1 MSNFVKRILTKL
13 DIFGSNVGLNYN
25 KNNMFQTSIGGIL
38 SICFCMLIGVF
49 FWSNIL
55 AFLRKDQVFSN
66 TVKTYQTN
74 PAPINLNAQ
83 KFMFAV
89 KIQQNNFI
97 SQPYLNITLQ
107 TKDYQNLENGTQIQN
122 RYNQFLEPCTLEHF
136 SQLPSHGINW
146 NETFIKQNFTD
157 FLCPPLNFNY
167 TLGGNYNSPNFYHWK
182 ISVSKCSNN
191 SLPIAKWKPKCASQ
205 ETINSYFQ
213 QNSNVRLLIYTTN
226 YIMNPLQSTGYVT
239 SFVEDSIIFS
249 IQQNSSYTTADIF
262 FTESVVSTDQSLI
275 PFKDIQQE
283 QYLTYSFGNLRQQYV
298 IGNSTSV
305 YGDFYIR
312 KDNMVYTYN
321 RYFLK
326 VGDILSYIGGFT
338 QVFILVTAIIVSYYN
353 DYMYSIS
360 LANKIYDF
368 EFGDDKDDE
377 IEKKKKNNDVATIKG
392 LKGKKSAFYGKSK
405 MGQVQAIEEKQ
416 ENERDISDSSSIKS
430 QRHQNKE
437 QQPDIDKFKQI
448 QTQANSEQIKIELP
462 ITTSKQDKPNNE
474 SSQERKKKNKKITTR
489 EDDGLLPLDKLK
501 QIIEQR
507 ANLITTKQGQKIK
520 EEDEVSI
527 YQNDIKESQVIEQRN
542 KQYTHQF
549 FENVVK
555 SDFQQLEQKDNVMNE
570 SVSPESP
577 NPKDTKEKKN
587 IFSNDNILE
596 DEKEQKNNQKL
607 KTKDS
612 IELKNQKLTQE
623 INNNQQD
630 NSYQKQQ
637 QSWQKIQSNSQ
648 INHINPLS
656 SQSINSPYNNQN
668 KQLFDGLGFRNK
680 QQFLKKEFEFL
691 LKRQRGITMTI
702 KFFLYKM
709 SCEKFFKTEQVL
721 LLDKAEKQLKNDLD
735 IFMILNRIKELE
747 KFKALFLDRNQ
758 EILFNFFPKPIISIK
773 KSNSILSYAEMT
785 ELMKQQE
792 YQRQKSIKVNSTYM
806 KKMKLKFKT
815 ALLVTKAI
823 QLFKRPLNKR
833 IDRFDSLNAYQKLYD
848 AYESVKSQGMS
859 NQFNI
864 KLIELLGEEM
874 NKILNIASLLE
885 VKNFKKQETQTLI
898 QENYNSPIN
907 SNSQRQFLF
916 PQVSPRIE
924 SYRSYSFQQKQ
935 GEQFLSAECLN
946 ENKQY
951 LINNYHSQE

>member
-1 MSNFVKRILTKL
+1 MTNFVKRILTKL

-38 SICFCMLIGVF
+38 SICFCVLIGVF

-66 TVKTYQTN
+66 TVKTYWTN
-74 PAPINLNAQ
+74 PSPINLNAN

-89 KIQQNNFI
+89 KIQQTNFI
-97 SQPYLNITLQ
+97 GQPYLNISLQ
-107 TKDYQNLENGTQIQN
+107 TRDYENFENGTQIQN
-122 RYNQFLEPCTLEHF
+122 KFNQFLEPCTLEHF

-146 NETFIKQNFTD
+146 TETFFKINFTD
-157 FLCPPLNFNY
+157 FLCPQLNYNF

-182 ISVSKCSNN
+182 ITVSKCQNN
-191 SLPIAKWKPKCASQ
+191 SLPDALWKPKCAPQ
-205 ETINSYFQ
+205 DIINNYFQ
-213 QNSNVRLLIYTTN
+213 QNQNVRLQIYTTN
-226 YIMNPLQSTGYVT
+226 FIMNPLQSTDYVT
-239 SFVEDSIIFS
+239 SFIEDSIIFS
-249 IQQNSSYTTADIF
+249 IQQNVAYTTADIF
-262 FTESVVSTDQSLI
+262 FTESTVSTDQSLI
-275 PFKDIQQE
+275 PFKDIQNE

-298 IGNSTSV
+298 IGNQSTV
-305 YGDFYIR
+305 FGDFYIR
-312 KDNMVYTYN
+312 KDNMAYTYN

-338 QVFILVTAIIVSYYN
+338 QVFILVTAIIVNYYN

-368 EFGDDKDDE
+368 EFELDKDAE
-377 IEKKKKNNDVATIKG
+377 IDKNKKQNNRGTIKG
-392 LKGKKSAFYGKSK
+392 LKDKKSAFYGKSK
-405 MGQVQAIEEKQ
+405 MGQVQVIEEKQ
-416 ENERDISDSSSIKS
+416 ENEVDISDTSSIKN
-430 QRHQNKE
+430 HHNQNKE
-437 QQPDIDKFKQI
+437 LKPDIDKFKQI
-448 QTQANSEQIKIELP
+448 QTQANSEQIKIEIP
-462 ITTSKQDKPNNE
+462 TVNAKQDKPNNE
-474 SSQERKKKNKKITTR
+474 IFQDRKKKNKKITKR

-507 ANLITTKQGQKIK
+507 ANYISSKQSQKIK

-527 YQNDIKESQVIEQRN
+527 CQNDIKESQIVEQRN

-570 SVSPESP
+570 SVIPESP
-577 NPKDTKEKKN
+577 NPQDVKQKKN
-587 IFSNDNILE
+587 IFSNDCIKADDIQKPNE
-596 DEKEQKNNQKL
+596 KQKTQDEIQLQSQK
-607 KTKDS
+607 
-612 IELKNQKLTQE
+612 IIQE
-623 INNNQQD
+623 ANTNQQD
-630 NSYQKQQ
+630 NTYLKQQ
-637 QSWQKIQSNSQ
+637 QSWQKIYSTNQ

-656 SQSINSPYNNQN
+656 SQSINSPQNNQN

-691 LKRQRGITMTI
+691 LKRQRGITMTL
-702 KFFLYKM
+702 KFFLYKL

-747 KFKALFLDRNQ
+747 KFKSLFLDRNQ

-773 KSNSILSYAEMT
+773 NSNSILSYAEMT
-785 ELMKQQE
+785 ELMKEQK
-792 YQRQKSIKVNSTYM
+792 YQRQKSIKVNTTYM

-823 QLFKRPLNKR
+823 QLFKRPLNRK
-833 IDRFDSLNAYQKLYD
+833 IDKFDSLNAYQKLYD
-848 AYESVKSQGMS
+848 AYEQVRSQGI
-859 NQFNI
+859 NNKI
-864 KLIELLGEEM
+864 NTKLIELLGEEM

-885 VKNFKKQETQTLI
+885 VKNFKKPETQTLI
-898 QENYNSPIN
+898 QENFNLPMN
-907 SNSQRQFLF
+907 SNSMRQLF
-916 PQVSPRIE
+916 PQVSPRID

-951 LINNYHSQE
+951 LIYNYPSQE

>member
-1 MSNFVKRILTKL
+1 MTNFVKRILTKL

-38 SICFCMLIGVF
+38 SICFCILIGVF

-66 TVKTYQTN
+66 TVKTYWTN
-74 PAPINLNAQ
+74 PPPINLSAN

-97 SQPYLNITLQ
+97 GQPYLNISFT
-107 TKDYQNLENGTQIQN
+107 TRDYQNFENATQIQN
-122 RYNQFLEPCTLEHF
+122 KYNQFLEPCTLEHF
-136 SQLPSHGINW
+136 SKLPTHGINW
-146 NETFIKQNFTD
+146 TETFIQQNFTD
-157 FLCPPLNFNY
+157 YLCPQLNYNF
-167 TLGGNYNSPNFYHWK
+167 TLGGNYNSPHFYHWK
-182 ISVSKCSNN
+182 FSVSKCSNN
-191 SLPIAKWKPKCASQ
+191 SLPDALWKPKCAPQ
-205 ETINSYFQ
+205 DTIDSYFQ
-213 QNSNVRLLIYTTN
+213 SNKNVRVLIYTTN
-226 YIMNPLQSTGYVT
+226 YIMNPLKSTGYVT

-249 IQQNSSYTTADIF
+249 IQQSLSYTTADIF
-262 FTESVVSTDQSLI
+262 FTESTVSTDQSLI
-275 PFKDIQQE
+275 PFKDIQEE

-298 IGNSTSV
+298 IGNQSSI
-305 YGDFYIR
+305 YGEFYIR
-312 KDNMVYTYN
+312 KDNMAYTYN

-338 QVFILVTAIIVSYYN
+338 QVFILVTAIIVNYYN

-368 EFGDDKDDE
+368 EYWNDKGTKTD
-377 IEKKKKNNDVATIKG
+377 KKNTKNNITKG
-392 LKGKKSAFYGKSK
+392 QKDKKSAFFGKSK
-405 MGQVQAIEEKQ
+405 MAQVQVIEEKQ
-416 ENERDISDSSSIKS
+416 EDERDISDTSSIKN
-430 QRHQNKE
+430 QNQNKE
-437 QQPDIDKFKQI
+437 LKPDTDKFKQI
-448 QTQANSEQIKIELP
+448 QTQANNEQIKIEIP
-462 ITTSKQDKPNNE
+462 KITAKQDKPNNE
-474 SSQERKKKNKKITTR
+474 NVQERKQKNKKITTR

-507 ANLITTKQGQKIK
+507 ANLISSKQSQKINQ
-520 EEDEVSI
+520 EDEVSI
-527 YQNDIKESQVIEQRN
+527 YQNDINESDVIEQRN

-577 NPKDTKEKKN
+577 NPKNTKQKKK
-587 IFSNDNILE
+587 IFSNDHILE
-596 DEKEQKNNQKL
+596 DNLQKMIEKQQ
-607 KTKDS
+607 TKDEL
-612 IELKNQKLTQE
+612 ELKNQKLIQE
-623 INNNQQD
+623 VGKNQQKNQQD
-630 NSYQKQQ
+630 TPYLKQL

-648 INHINPLS
+648 INNINPLS
-656 SQSINSPYNNQN
+656 SQSINSRQHNQN

-691 LKRQRGITMTI
+691 LKRQRGITMTL
-702 KFFLYKM
+702 KFFLYKI

-758 EILFNFFPKPIISIK
+758 EILFNFFPKPIISIHK
-773 KSNSILSYAEMT
+773 NNNILSYAEMT
-785 ELMKQQE
+785 ELMKKQK
-792 YQRQKSIKVNSTYM
+792 YQRQKPIKVNTNYM
-806 KKMKLKFKT
+806 KKMNLKLKT
-815 ALLVTKAI
+815 ALLVSKAI
-823 QLFKRPLNKR
+823 QLFKRPLNKKV
-833 IDRFDSLNAYQKLYD
+833 DRFDSLNAYQKLYD
-848 AYESVKSQGMS
+848 AYESVKSQGIS
-859 NQFNI
+859 NQFNQ

-898 QENYNSPIN
+898 QENYNSPMN
-907 SNSQRQFLF
+907 SNSMRQFLF
-916 PQVSPRIE
+916 PQVSPRID
-924 SYRSYSFQQKQ
+924 SFRSSSFQQKQ
-935 GEQFLSAECLN
+935 GEQYLSAECLN

-951 LINNYHSQE
+951 LIYNYPSQE

>member
-1 MSNFVKRILTKL
+1 MTNFVKRILTKL

-38 SICFCMLIGVF
+38 SICFCVLIGVF
-49 FWSNIL
+49 FWSNVI
-55 AFLRKDQVFSN
+55 FYSSIQYQVFSN
-66 TVKTYQTN
+66 TVKTYWTN
-74 PAPINLNAQ
+74 PSPINLNAN

-89 KIQQNNFI
+89 KIQQTNFI
-97 SQPYLNITLQ
+97 GQPYLNISLQ
-107 TKDYQNLENGTQIQN
+107 TRDYENFENGTQIQN
-122 RYNQFLEPCTLEHF
+122 KFNQFLEPCTLEHF

-146 NETFIKQNFTD
+146 TETFFKINFTD
-157 FLCPPLNFNY
+157 FLCPQLNYNF

-182 ISVSKCSNN
+182 ITVSKCQNN
-191 SLPIAKWKPKCASQ
+191 SLPDALWKPKCAPQ
-205 ETINSYFQ
+205 DIINNYFQ
-213 QNSNVRLLIYTTN
+213 QNQNVRLQIYTTN
-226 YIMNPLQSTGYVT
+226 FIMNPLQSTDYVT
-239 SFVEDSIIFS
+239 SFIEDSIIFS
-249 IQQNSSYTTADIF
+249 IQQNVAYTTADIF
-262 FTESVVSTDQSLI
+262 FTESTVSTDQSLI
-275 PFKDIQQE
+275 PFKDIQNE

-298 IGNSTSV
+298 IGNQSTV
-305 YGDFYIR
+305 FGDFYIR
-312 KDNMVYTYN
+312 KDNMAYTYN

-338 QVFILVTAIIVSYYN
+338 QVFILVTAIIVNYYN

-368 EFGDDKDDE
+368 EFELDKDAE
-377 IEKKKKNNDVATIKG
+377 IDKNKKQNNRGTIKG
-392 LKGKKSAFYGKSK
+392 LKDKKSAFYGKSK
-405 MGQVQAIEEKQ
+405 MGQVQVIEEKQ
-416 ENERDISDSSSIKS
+416 ENEVDISDTSSIKN
-430 QRHQNKE
+430 HHNQNKE
-437 QQPDIDKFKQI
+437 LKPDIDKFKQI
-448 QTQANSEQIKIELP
+448 QTQANSEQIKIEIP
-462 ITTSKQDKPNNE
+462 TVNAKQDKPNNE
-474 SSQERKKKNKKITTR
+474 IFQDRKKKNKKITKR

-507 ANLITTKQGQKIK
+507 ANYISSKQSQKIK

-527 YQNDIKESQVIEQRN
+527 CQNDIKESQIVEQRN

-570 SVSPESP
+570 SVIPESP
-577 NPKDTKEKKN
+577 NPQDVKQKKN
-587 IFSNDNILE
+587 IFSNDCIKADDIQKPNE
-596 DEKEQKNNQKL
+596 KQKTQDEIQLQSQK
-607 KTKDS
+607 
-612 IELKNQKLTQE
+612 IIQE
-623 INNNQQD
+623 ANTNQQD
-630 NSYQKQQ
+630 NTYLKQQ
-637 QSWQKIQSNSQ
+637 QSWQKIYSTNQ

-656 SQSINSPYNNQN
+656 SQSINSPQNNQN

-691 LKRQRGITMTI
+691 LKRQRGITMTL
-702 KFFLYKM
+702 KFFLYKL

-747 KFKALFLDRNQ
+747 KFKSLFLDRNQ

-773 KSNSILSYAEMT
+773 NSNSILSYAEMT
-785 ELMKQQE
+785 ELMKEQK
-792 YQRQKSIKVNSTYM
+792 YQRQKSIKVNTTYM

-823 QLFKRPLNKR
+823 QLFKRPLNRK
-833 IDRFDSLNAYQKLYD
+833 IDKFDSLNAYQKLYD
-848 AYESVKSQGMS
+848 AYEQVRSQGI
-859 NQFNI
+859 NNKI
-864 KLIELLGEEM
+864 NTKLIELLGEEM

-885 VKNFKKQETQTLI
+885 VKNFKKPETQTLI
-898 QENYNSPIN
+898 QENFNLPMN
-907 SNSQRQFLF
+907 SNSMRQLF
-916 PQVSPRIE
+916 PQVSPRID

-951 LINNYHSQE
+951 LIYNYPSQE